1 MSGEYTPFLED
12 GEQVDHV
19 VKALEGMNRWLALGL
34 ATLVGS
40 GVALL
45 THLVVIG
52 VVALFLA
59 FTRLYAAPSHRRHR
73 PRRPRARRLPLDVQ
87 AQGAPVGGCP
97 RTHR

>member
-19 VKALEGMNRWLALGL
+19 VKALEGMNRWLGPGV

-45 THLVVIG
+45 T
-52 VVALFLA
+52 
-59 FTRLYAAPSHRRHR
+59 AASS
-73 PRRPRARRLPLDVQ
+73 
-87 AQGAPVGGCP
+87 
-97 RTHR
+97 